1 MWNVKAQRCIAVRY
15 FLRGTSRLLLNTLA
29 GTRSSLPLHYHYCTT
44 KKKGNA
50 VVAQANN
57 NMEGR
62 GCMVFAGEEDARGL
76 TTGECFGGASGDA
89 CEDAMGR
96 VHGIYDATTVSSSV
110 SSFDH
115 ASYFSLLQ
123 TRPAGLG
130 RVLVT
135 ASETL
140 STQASLQQ
148 RAGKVPHGTVFVSDR
163 QTGGK
168 GRGGNT
174 WASPEGC
181 LMCSMSIRYG
191 GEGVTLPF
199 VQYLVSLAVVQ
210 TVTRLGKDKVQGYGA
225 EQMMDVRI
233 KWPNDIYDGQ
243 SKLKIGGVL
252 CHSSYRDNAFFMTV
266 GIGIN
271 VSNEEPTTC
280 LNTMLRDCIAG
291 EHHHHHADGIAF
303 TREEIVAG
311 ISNALEGMLDGLASL
326 GFEPYTSEYYASWMH
341 TGQKV
346 VVREDDGSDGSVV
359 TIVGLT
365 DQGYLLGVDDAG
377 QACELHPDG
386 NSFDFLNGLIKRKV
400 PA

>member
-1 MWNVKAQRCIAVRY
+1 MAQRVAVRY
-15 FLRGTSRLLLNTLA
+15 FLGDCSRLIHT
-29 GTRSSLPLHYHYCTT
+29 SLVNKVYCTR
-44 KKKGNA
+44 KGGL
-50 VVAQANN
+50 VQS
-57 NMEGR
+57 MESER
-62 GCMVFAGEEDARGL
+62 VGCLVFAGEEDVHGL
-76 TTGECFGGASGDA
+76 QECFGGGGDA
-89 CEDAMGR
+89 PEDAMGH
-96 VHGIYDATTVSSSV
+96 VHGIYDTGASSSV

-123 TRPAGLG
+123 TRQGGLG

-135 ASETL
+135 ASDTL

-148 RAGKVPHGTVFVSDR
+148 RAGKVPHGTLFVADR

-210 TVTRLGKDKVQGYGA
+210 SVKKISRDKIREYTPHDTEKA
-225 EQMMDVRI
+225 IDVRI

-280 LNTMLRDCIAG
+280 LNTMLQDCIG
-291 EHHHHHADGIAF
+291 GQHTVGCPVVF
-303 TREEIVAG
+303 TREEVVAG
-311 ISNALEGMLDGLASL
+311 ISNALESMLDGLASR
-326 GFEPYTSEYYASWMH
+326 GFEPFKAEYYASWMH

-346 VVREDDGSDGSVV
+346 VVREDDDARDGSVV

-400 PA
+400 PG

>member
-1 MWNVKAQRCIAVRY
+1 
-15 FLRGTSRLLLNTLA
+15 
-29 GTRSSLPLHYHYCTT
+29 
-44 KKKGNA
+44 
-50 VVAQANN
+50 
-57 NMEGR
+57 MEEGGVS
-62 GCMVFAGEEDARGL
+62 GCMVFAGEEDVRGL
-76 TTGECFGGASGDA
+76 MGECLGGGGDA
-89 CEDAMGR
+89 SEDAMGR
-96 VHGIYDATTVSSSV
+96 VHGIYDARTVSSSV

-115 ASYFSLLQ
+115 ASYFSLLK
-123 TRPAGLG
+123 TRQAGLG

-135 ASETL
+135 ASDTL

-148 RAGKVPHGTVFVSDR
+148 RAGKVPHGTLFVSDR

-210 TVTRLGKDKVQGYGA
+210 TVTRLGRDKLQGHGA
-225 EQMMDVRI
+225 AQSMDVRI

-252 CHSSYRDNAFFMTV
+252 CHSSYRDNAFFMTI

-280 LNTMLRDCIAG
+280 LNAMLRDCIAG
-291 EHHHHHADGIAF
+291 KYHDHGGIAF

-311 ISNALEGMLDGLASL
+311 ISNALEGMLDGLASH
-326 GFEPYTSEYYASWMH
+326 GFEPFTSEYYASWMH

-346 VVREDDGSDGSVV
+346 VVREDDASDGSVV

-400 PA
+400 PTL